1 MGALTRIVY
10 VDRSD
15 VRHGKAEELEAAIA
29 ALVKHLALSER
40 RFASYAVYLTDDR
53 SEMTVIH
60 VHPDAESLE
69 QLMEAIAPA
78 LPPFRE
84 LLSLRTI
91 DVYGKPTEATLEHL
105 RRKIELLGGTVTVH
119 VLTAGIESGSVMGER
134 VVGGEGLEP
143 PTSSV

>member
-1 MGALTRIVY
+1 VARIVY

-15 VRHGKAEELEAAIA
+15 IRLGKAGELEAAIA
-29 ALVKHLALSER
+29 ALVKHIALSER
-40 RFASYAVYLTDDR
+40 RVASYAVYLTDDR

-69 QLMEAIAPA
+69 QLMAVIAPA
-78 LPPFRE
+78 LPPFSE

-91 DVYGKPTEATLEHL
+91 DVYGMPTETTLEQL
-105 RRKIELLGGTVTVH
+105 RRKVELLGGTVTVH
-119 VLTAGIESGSVMGER
+119 VLTAGIESGSVMGGA